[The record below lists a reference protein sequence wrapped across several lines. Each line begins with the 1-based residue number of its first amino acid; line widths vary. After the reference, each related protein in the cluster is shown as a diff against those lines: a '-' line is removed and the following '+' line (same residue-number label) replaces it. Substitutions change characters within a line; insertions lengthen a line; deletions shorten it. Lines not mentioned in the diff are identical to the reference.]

1 MSAIRDL
8 TLRRWL
14 PVICP
19 EATRAPSGRV
29 ARVMAY
35 YLANG
40 RGKANARH
48 WLDYLSEMEPEQLDR
63 LRIGLAL
70 TRSGREREFS
80 GREMVALRRRVRAA
94 LATARRRWNLPLCN
108 AGDERFY
115 VALPEDEALADGEA
129 SAAVYHSRNEDV
141 RRRWGGSAII
151 LTPGGRTTP

>member
-14 PVICP
+14 PVLCP

-29 ARVMAY
+29 ARVMIY
-35 YLANG
+35 FLANG

-70 TRSGREREFS
+70 TRSGKEREFS
-80 GREMVALRRRVRAA
+80 GREIVALRRRVRSA
-94 LATARRRWNLPLCN
+94 LATARRRWNLPLRN
-108 AGDERFY
+108 AGNEHFY
-115 VALPEDEALADGEA
+115 VDLPELEEGEQTQGTP
-129 SAAVYHSRNEDV
+129 AVYHSRNEKV
-141 RRRWGGSAII
+141 RTRWGGSAIV
-151 LTPGGRTTP
+151 LTPRGRTAP